1 MSMAPSTAK
10 GFLASLLDFSFS
22 SLITTRIIKVVYV
35 ILTIVITLIAVVY
48 LIVGLAGLA
57 TGNVGLGLAG
67 IIGAPI
73 GWLLYM
79 IGTRISLELVII
91 LFKIGDDVRR
101 LADANSPP
109 AGATGQSFVPGVA
122 GYGPPTATG
131 YPPAAPGGYPPAN
144 PGGYPPPPAS
154 S

>member
-1 MSMAPSTAK
+1 MAMPRSTAK

-35 ILTIVITLIAVVY
+35 ILTIVISLIAVVY
-48 LIVGLAGLA
+48 FIVGLAGLA
-57 TGNVGLGLAG
+57 SGNVGFGLAG
-67 IIGAPI
+67 IIAAPI
-73 GWLLYM
+73 GWLIYM

-101 LADANSPP
+101 IADGNSPLS
-109 AGATGQSFVPGVA
+109 GATGQSFAPGAA

-131 YPPAAPGGYPPAN
+131 YPPAAPGGYPPPA
-144 PGGYPPPPAS
+144 PGGMYPPPPAT
-154 S
+154 